1 MVVFQYEVGFNMT
14 QQMDIVAI
22 RLKTA
27 ILSSATDLQLQAYWL
42 STSLAL
48 GAFLRVRSIGKR
60 DVGNM
65 FKFGDDMIN
74 FVALHGMLAE
84 SVADVV
90 VVDVNVLLGQV
101 CVFLDI
107 HHPCYKKID
116 GRQMFAFHPL
126 HHLLVIT
133 SQHFKN
139 LHLFFC
145 SSICHPGCPQDTHRP
160 VWYPHGKRS
169 RRSPDP
175 GCAHDVPLEGFAG
188 LAEQLNRKPAGGG
201 DAGGGSARGGAC
213 HAVLHQR

>member
-1 MVVFQYEVGFNMT
+1 
-14 QQMDIVAI
+14 MDIVAI

-90 VVDVNVLLGQV
+90 VVDINVLLGQV
-101 CVFLDI
+101 RNDYAHSTYTV
-107 HHPCYKKID
+107 H
-116 GRQMFAFHPL
+116 ASN
-126 HHLLVIT
+126 LLMINTQQPSCTRTCLLPIT
-133 SQHFKN
+133 CCRHTYIVHGTLVSHAQQ
-139 LHLFFC
+139 
-145 SSICHPGCPQDTHRP
+145 SYIAPGCSENAHWSVRDTH
-160 VWYPHGKRS
+160 G
-169 RRSPDP
+169 
-175 GCAHDVPLEGFAG
+175 
-188 LAEQLNRKPAGGG
+188 Q
-201 DAGGGSARGGAC
+201 
-213 HAVLHQR
+213 